1 MNEELHSGN
10 AAFILNLMER
20 EFKTVDVRLNDIN
33 EKITEDR
40 IELTKKLDELKLSG
54 DRRGQMMLDRMD
66 KFMEQHTKSLERIN
80 SLENWKENKV
90 EPELQELTSIKEF
103 KWKTVG
109 VIGFVVFIAPVI
121 YHLVGIIFSK

>member
-1 MNEELHSGN
+1 MNEELQSGN

-20 EFKTVDVRLNDIN
+20 EFKTVDIRLNAIN

-54 DRRGQMMLDRMD
+54 ERRGQIMLDRMD

-90 EPELQELTSIKEF
+90 EPELKELTSIKEF
-103 KWKTVG
+103 KWKTAG
-109 VIGFVVFIAPVI
+109 VIGFVVFITPVI
-121 YHLVGIIFSK
+121 YHLADIIFSK

>member
-1 MNEELHSGN
+1 MNEELKSGN

-20 EFKTVDVRLNDIN
+20 EFKTVDIRLNAIN

-54 DRRGQMMLDRMD
+54 ERRGQIMLDRMD

-90 EPELQELTSIKEF
+90 EPELKELTSIKEF
-103 KWKTVG
+103 KWKTAG
-109 VIGFVVFIAPVI
+109 VIGFVVFITPVI
-121 YHLVGIIFSK
+121 YHLADIIFSK